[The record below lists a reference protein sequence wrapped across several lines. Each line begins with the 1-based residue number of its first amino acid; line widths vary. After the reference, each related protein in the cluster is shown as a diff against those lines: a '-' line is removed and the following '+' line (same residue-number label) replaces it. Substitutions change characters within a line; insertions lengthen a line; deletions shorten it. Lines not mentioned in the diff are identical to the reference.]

1 MKPTFGNRVRASSL
15 SSGLIAMPMGAVE
28 FQHQP
33 VKHELLRR
41 TPMAREVTMLEI
53 ADIVDFLLSDKAAFI
68 IGVDLLVD
76 GDLMLVMTV

>member
-1 MKPTFGNRVRASSL
+1 
-15 SSGLIAMPMGAVE
+15 
-28 FQHQP
+28 
-33 VKHELLRR
+33 
-41 TPMAREVTMLEI
+41 MAREVTMLEI